1 MHSCSN
7 LQKAFKT
14 QGSPLMSLAKPKTN
28 VFLVES
34 PKALKPKVRPC
45 SNTPKLVS
53 YLMRLTRKP
62 MTLVKKLRK
71 AKREAPTSEKPEL
84 VRTYLCNMIIV
95 PEMSGSITRIYHGK
109 TFNHVEIK
117 PEMIGHYLI
126 EFTISYKP
134 VKHDSFIPNASNR

>member
-1 MHSCSN
+1 
-7 LQKAFKT
+7 
-14 QGSPLMSLAKPKTN
+14 
-28 VFLVES
+28 
-34 PKALKPKVRPC
+34 
-45 SNTPKLVS
+45 
-53 YLMRLTRKP
+53 MRLTRKP